1 MAVWEQT
8 EESVA
13 EALFRSL
20 VRVIALVTLA
30 AILVGPVVV
39 GGWMANAYIVYRTS
53 ADELQ
58 LPALEKQIPSPAEL
72 INASVGDKP
81 LSHH

>member
-1 MAVWEQT
+1 LAIWEQT
-8 EESVA
+8 EDSVA
-13 EALFRSL
+13 EALFRS
-20 VRVIALVTLA
+20 VMRVVALVSLTVV
-30 AILVGPVVV
+30 LVGPVVA

-58 LPALEKQIPSPAEL
+58 LPVVEKQIPSPAEL
-72 INASVGDKP
+72 INAAIDDRS